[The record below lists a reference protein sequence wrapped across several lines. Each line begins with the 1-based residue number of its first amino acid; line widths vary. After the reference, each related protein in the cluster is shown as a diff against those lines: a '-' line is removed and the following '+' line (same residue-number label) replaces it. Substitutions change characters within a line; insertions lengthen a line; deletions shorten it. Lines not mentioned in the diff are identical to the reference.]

1 MGAGKGGT
9 RPRILLNI
17 SQGLAVVSH
26 KRACAFPPLLHP
38 VRDMEESPI
47 PASVPTTEPLDV
59 TERDIVFNCP
69 HCKGELVVDKDG
81 AGMSFECSH
90 CGGEVI
96 VPPYN
101 GPSPAFRSGVALR
114 SAPVVAKAPGVG
126 GSSTGSSTSAEAV
139 PQKTAEE
146 IAATFSFE
154 DKTREENET
163 RFQELARQ
171 AKENASQ
178 RTEMRGH
185 INRAQIEVHR
195 MQLKLQRLV
204 DRQAEIE
211 GEAIALKK
219 TLG

>member
-1 MGAGKGGT
+1 M
-9 RPRILLNI
+9 
-17 SQGLAVVSH
+17 H
-26 KRACAFPPLLHP
+26 KRACAFHGLLHP
-38 VRDMEESPI
+38 VRIMAESPNI
-47 PASVPTTEPLDV
+47 ASVSTTEPLDI

-69 HCKGELVVDKDG
+69 HCKGELVVDKEG
-81 AGMSFECSH
+81 EGMSFECSH

-101 GPSPAFRSGVALR
+101 GPSPAFRSGSSAGGAR
-114 SAPVVAKAPGVG
+114 SAPVMAMQPGAASPG
-126 GSSTGSSTSAEAV
+126 PATAIGTDAV
-139 PQKTAEE
+139 PQKSAQE
-146 IAATFSFE
+146 IAEAFSFAG
-154 DKTREENET
+154 KTREENET

-171 AKENASQ
+171 AKENGSQ

-219 TLG
+219 CLAEPSSPTQ